1 MILKTFNFITHIELV
16 IVSREFH
23 LDETYFFSLFLNTL
37 SCHQKYLCGNLFNA
51 NKTDMKLPLT
61 LALTSGEH
69 HGHAVMILL
78 INTLTNLV
86 NGSPYNCADIL

>member
-1 MILKTFNFITHIELV
+1 
-16 IVSREFH
+16 
-23 LDETYFFSLFLNTL
+23 
-37 SCHQKYLCGNLFNA
+37 
-51 NKTDMKLPLT
+51 MKLPLT